1 MFPKSIITIIAC
13 SLLTLT
19 LGCPTHPEGEE
30 GEEGESWEEES
41 IENSV
46 VGAWYIAGT
55 LASGEY
61 VEVGW
66 TLCADNR
73 MYGFTEID
81 GWSFLDK
88 GTWTAYDDGTIDIDW
103 SSMDTYFGDV
113 YGPDDATFDY
123 DDLEDELCCFFG
135 APMWRL
141 EGTVSNS
148 DCDPGW

>member
-1 MFPKSIITIIAC
+1 MHPKTIITILAC

-19 LGCPTHPEGEE
+19 LGCPPYPEGSE
-30 GEEGESWEEES
+30 GGEGMEGGEES

-55 LASGEY
+55 LQTGEY
-61 VEVGW
+61 VQVGW
-66 TLCADNR
+66 TLCADGR
-73 MYGFTEID
+73 LYGFSEID
-81 GWSFLDK
+81 GWTFLDK
-88 GTWTAYDDGTIDIDW
+88 GTWFAYDDGTVDVSY
-103 SSMDTYFGDV
+103 SSMSTDTGDV
-113 YGPDDATFDY
+113 FGPDSGTFAY
-123 DDLEDELCCFFG
+123 DELSDELCCFFG